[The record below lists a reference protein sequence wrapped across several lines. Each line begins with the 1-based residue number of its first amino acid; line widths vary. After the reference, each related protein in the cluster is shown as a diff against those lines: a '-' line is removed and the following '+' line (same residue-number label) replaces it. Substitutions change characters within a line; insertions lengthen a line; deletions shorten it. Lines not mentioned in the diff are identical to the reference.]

1 VWCELLRAAPAPL
14 LAVDPTGVVR
24 LASGAALR
32 LLDRRESDVV
42 GQQLDAVLP
51 AGSATQTSTV
61 DGWSVVALANGWDAE
76 TLLVDLIRSQERERA
91 RIAAGVH
98 DDSLQVITAAMLRLQ
113 QLRNRVHDPATL
125 TVIGR
130 LEESIALAAD
140 RLRRLIFDF
149 RPPALER
156 SGLAAA
162 LRDTLSRMRDD
173 FGVEV
178 RLTDELPAEPSL
190 PTRLL
195 LFRIA
200 QEALANVGQHAH
212 AGSVAVTLSARCGGY
227 QVRIADDGVGLR
239 RGRSLAAPGHL
250 GVTLMRERAEFAGG
264 WFQLDSVPGTGTR
277 VTVWVP
283 EGAALDALRGGGER

>member
-1 VWCELLRAAPAPL
+1 MWCELLRAAPAPL
-14 LAVDPTGVVR
+14 LAVDPAGVVR

-239 RGRSLAAPGHL
+239 RGRPLAAPGHL